1 MAKPDSAF
9 VPSGFCLFQSSLSAH
24 QGSHFLNAL
33 QREGRLA
40 QGLHGNAHELH
51 WIIVRRHAIG
61 AECVVALA
69 SVDD

>member
-1 MAKPDSAF
+1 MCPISFLLFCAF
-9 VPSGFCLFQSSLSAH
+9 VAARQRG
-24 QGSHFLNAL
+24 HFLNVL
-33 QREGRLA
+33 QWERRPA
-40 QGLHGNAHELH
+40 QRLHGNAHELH